1 MNYSQAYFIS
11 LGNTKKNKQ
20 MKKIL
25 FILLACVMLF
35 TACQDTYLDLDPQ
48 DTITEAAY
56 YTTADHFKAGTNDL
70 YFGLAGWRTTYDNE
84 YRDFGTDL
92 CGYAQEEGR
101 GDDLIPDSDDYWT
114 NTYKYLRK
122 INILLEKAA
131 EYNGDQSEIAEYV
144 AVAKFFRA
152 YQHFFLLQRFGGVP
166 VITEV
171 PDVSSEVVTAPRNSR
186 YEVFA
191 QVLIDID
198 EAIAGLPT
206 EQQIGESDKGKISKW
221 AAESFKAK
229 ALLFEATWEKNVG
242 TTTDGDGSVDGAGSV
257 KPATYPSVSEMIQM
271 ANTLAKDVMDNG
283 GFSLWNHN
291 AELNNLSSLYL
302 FNLEDA
308 GSNPAG
314 LEKASNNEY
323 ILYSKY
329 DYNLYR
335 GNKNISHTV
344 QGRLAPSRK
353 LMDMFLCLDGK
364 TAQESDLFQGYATCD
379 QEYENRDYRMEAY
392 FVDVETWAIFPAG
405 EMILPGASGG
415 RGVGWECRKFYS
427 YNYGSYRADLEE
439 SFDYPIIRLA
449 EVYLIYA
456 ETLYELN
463 GSLTDAQMEESINK
477 VKERAGLP
485 GITNA
490 SLAANGMNIYDE
502 IMRERAI
509 ELYSEN
515 NRYLDL
521 KRLGIAEQELNEAIC
536 GPIVEGNEF
545 QDNPALY
552 KPEQYAFGTK
562 EIQTKFGLLDAVII
576 DPVEVRNFTRKHYL
590 FPLPIDQL
598 DLNSNLLQ
606 NPGY

>member
-1 MNYSQAYFIS
+1 MNKILYIS
-11 LGNTKKNKQ
+11 LV
-20 MKKIL
+20 
-25 FILLACVMLF
+25 CVTMF
-35 TACQDTYLDLDPQ
+35 TACQDTFLDLDPQ
-48 DTITEAAY
+48 DSITEAAY
-56 YTTADHFKAGTNDL
+56 YTKASDFKAGSNDL
-70 YFGLAGWRTTYDNE
+70 YFGLAGWRTTYDEE

-92 CGYAQEEGR
+92 CGYAQDIGR
-101 GDDLIPDSDDYWT
+101 GDDVIPDADSYWT
-114 NTYKYLRK
+114 NTYKYIRK
-122 INILLEKAA
+122 INILLEKAEA
-131 EYNGDQSEIAEYV
+131 YKGDQEEIAEYV

-166 VITEV
+166 VVTIV
-171 PDVSSEVVTAPRNSR
+171 PDVNSEILTSARNSR

-198 EAIAGLPT
+198 EAIAGLPL
-206 EQQIGESDKGKISKW
+206 EANIGDNDKGKISKQ
-221 AAESFKAK
+221 AAEAFKAK
-229 ALLFEATWEKNVG
+229 ALLFEATWEKYVG
-242 TTTDGDGSVDGAGSV
+242 TTTDGDGVNDGAGSA
-257 KPATYPSVSEMIQM
+257 KPASYPSTTEMLQT
-271 ANTLAKDVMDNG
+271 ANTLAAKFVGSGVYSSDY
-283 GFSLWNHN
+283 SIWNHN
-291 AELNNLSSLYL
+291 AELDDLSSCYL

-314 LEKASNNEY
+314 LEKASNHEY

-329 DYNLYR
+329 DFDLYR
-335 GNKNISHTV
+335 GNKNISHTGG
-344 QGRLAPSRK
+344 GRLAPSRK

-364 TAQESDLFQGYATCD
+364 TAMESDQFMGYTTCETEFQ
-379 QEYENRDYRMEAY
+379 NRDYRMRAY
-392 FVDVETWAIFPAG
+392 FANVDTWEIFAAG
-405 EMILPGASGG
+405 TMELPGATGG
-415 RGVGWECRKFYS
+415 TGVGWECRKFYS
-427 YNYGSYRADLEE
+427 YNYGTYRNVKEE
-439 SFDYPIIRLA
+439 SFDYPIIRLP

-490 SLAANGMNIYDE
+490 FLTENGMDIYEE

-536 GPIVEGNEF
+536 GPIVEGTEYEDNIALY
-545 QDNPALY
+545 NPAEY
-552 KPEQYAFGTK
+552 NYGTK
-562 EIQTKFGLLDAVII
+562 EIETKFGLLDAVVI
-576 DPVEVRNFTRKHYL
+576 DPVEVRNFERKHYL

>member
-1 MNYSQAYFIS
+1 
-11 LGNTKKNKQ
+11 

-35 TACQDTYLDLDPQ
+35 SACQDTFLDLDPQ
-48 DTITEAAY
+48 DSITEAAY
-56 YTTADHFKAGTNDL
+56 YKTPDHFKAGTNDL
-70 YFGLAGWRTTYDNE
+70 YYGLAGWRTTYDNE
-84 YRDFGTDL
+84 FRDFGTDL

-101 GDDLIPDSDDYWT
+101 GDDVVPDSDGYWT

-122 INILLEKAA
+122 INTILEKAA
-131 EYNGDQSEIAEYV
+131 EYDGDQADIAEYV

-166 VITEV
+166 IATEV
-171 PDVSSEVVTAPRNSR
+171 PDISSDVVSAPRNSR

-191 QVLIDID
+191 QVLTDID
-198 EAIAGLPT
+198 EAIADLPT
-206 EQQIGESDKGKISKW
+206 EQQIAEVDKGKISKW
-221 AAESFKAK
+221 AAEAFKAK

-242 TTTDGDGSVDGAGSV
+242 TTTDGDGSTNGAGSV
-257 KPATYPSVSEMIQM
+257 KPASYPSFSEMIQM

-283 GFSLWNHN
+283 GYSLWNHN
-291 AELNNLSSLYL
+291 AELDNLSTLYL
-302 FNLEDA
+302 YNLEDA

-314 LEKASNNEY
+314 LEKASNHEY

-329 DYNLYR
+329 DYDLYR
-335 GNKNISHTV
+335 GNQNISHTAR
-344 QGRLAPSRK
+344 GRLAPSRK

-364 TAQESDLFQGYATCD
+364 TAQTSEQFLGYATCD
-379 QEYENRDYRMEAY
+379 QEFENRDYRMKAY
-392 FVDVETWAIFPAG
+392 FADVDTWELFTPG
-405 EMILPGASGG
+405 TLVLPGASGG
-415 RGVGWECRKFYS
+415 AGVAWECRKFYS
-427 YNYGSYRADLEE
+427 WNYGSYRNVKEE
-439 SFDYPIIRLA
+439 SFDYPIIRLP
-449 EVYLIYA
+449 EVYFIYA
-456 ETLYELN
+456 ETLYEMN
-463 GSLTDAQMEESINK
+463 GSLTDAQMAESINK

-536 GPIVEGNEF
+536 GPIVEGNAFE
-545 QDNPALY
+545 NNLALY
-552 KPEQYAFGTK
+552 DPATYNYGTK
-562 EIQTKFGLLDAVII
+562 KIQTKFGLLDAVVI
-576 DPVEVRNFTRKHYL
+576 DPAEVRNFERKHYL
-590 FPLPIDQL
+590 FPLPIDQM